1 MTTAF
6 ISHEPSQEKRFGATN
21 EIRPILGSHPKQQ
34 VGFTDEVEKG
44 KAQKSRIREMLSW
57 EFFVNELEFE

>member
-6 ISHEPSQEKRFGATN
+6 ITPETSRERLATAN
-21 EIRPILGSHPKQQ
+21 EIRPILVGQPKQQ